1 MKIFKWIYKPSG
13 QCPVQADGVFLGYY
27 FYFRSRGELSTIDFY
42 KTKEDWENLH
52 PSTLYVEVKKD
63 YYQYMAGYISTRLAK
78 WLIFK
83 GFLMFLV
90 WRILTKKA

>member
-13 QCPVQADGVFLGYY
+13 LSPVQADGIFLGYY
-27 FYFRSRGELSTIDFY
+27 FYFRSRHELSTIDFY
-42 KTKEDWENLH
+42 KNKEDWENLH
-52 PSTLYVEVKKD
+52 PSVLYLEVKKN
-63 YYQYMAGYISTRLAK
+63 YYQYMAGYISRRLAK

-83 GFLMFLV
+83 GCLMFLI